1 VPRFHGAVAQVGR
14 DVDVEIGDLHN
25 RVLSTF
31 DDLSR
36 QIRRGEAGLRVGAGT
51 YATAPHELDTSWPRH
66 WFFLATAR
74 AASEWPSCRGRS
86 TILATRGSLIDAGVD
101 GLITDYPDRLR
112 GVFASRGEVA
122 EAGLLLRLP
131 TVIDTTY
138 VIWRSSDLHSDA
150 RVQFEV
156 GGTR

>member
-1 VPRFHGAVAQVGR
+1 MAVVPWT
-14 DVDVEIGDLHN
+14 I
-25 RVLSTF
+25 
-31 DDLSR
+31 DDPCD
-36 QIRRGEAGLRVGAGT
+36 E
-51 YATAPHELDTSWPRH
+51 
-66 WFFLATAR
+66 
-74 AASEWPSCRGRS
+74 
-86 TILATRGSLIDAGVD
+86 GSLIDAGVD